1 MFYLFFLLTGLLSLS
16 LLLSVI
22 KSGRF
27 KGWAKGLRIIIVVAS
42 VVAYTVLF
50 VQKSVDEFLPN
61 SLTVQ
66 VVNKLPFPL
75 DFYLIKI
82 NDEAD
87 PDLRYETRHLGKI
100 RNNHYRIDYLKM
112 EASDEFWIAAYMGN
126 KNLVYFSQ
134 HSVPN
139 KNEDKIIEVQKWDK
153 SITYDDDFTHF
164 VIKDN
169 NSSRKIDVFFNWINQ
184 PISVKANGNDL
195 FTDLP
200 LDEKEITIAP
210 FSAKAV
216 LSE

>member
-112 EASDEFWIAAYMGN
+112 EVSDEFWIAAYMGN

-139 KNEDKIIEVQKWDK
+139 KNEDKIIEVQNY
-153 SITYDDDFTHF
+153 I
-164 VIKDN
+164 VQ
-169 NSSRKIDVFFNWINQ
+169 R
-184 PISVKANGNDL
+184 AR
-195 FTDLP
+195 
-200 LDEKEITIAP
+200 
-210 FSAKAV
+210 
-216 LSE
+216 LSELAKTRIEALKFGNIKTAIWMTLGLILLFLNLALLFRKNKIPN

>member
-1 MFYLFFLLTGLLSLS
+1 MKTVNNELSSYLNSEKNMIS
-16 LLLSVI
+16 CD
-22 KSGRF
+22 
-27 KGWAKGLRIIIVVAS
+27 
-42 VVAYTVLF
+42 LF
-50 VQKSVDEFLPN
+50 VLQL
-61 SLTVQ
+61 
-66 VVNKLPFPL
+66 
-75 DFYLIKI
+75 
-82 NDEAD
+82 AD
-87 PDLRYETRHLGKI
+87 GTKCYYT
-100 RNNHYRIDYLKM
+100 N
-112 EASDEFWIAAYMGN
+112 A
-126 KNLVYFSQ
+126 
-134 HSVPN
+134 
-139 KNEDKIIEVQKWDK
+139 DK